1 MSGVNEVLGGTVSAI
16 MSFGAFVSL
25 EDGSTGLVHISEISK
40 NFVKDVNDYLTVG
53 QAVRVVAMATDYDGK
68 KRLSMKKA
76 DEILTENGDPNVNKL
91 KAAPTGDSG
100 AQEKKSQDRIKK
112 NKARKAEETKSTKQ
126 DLFSQ
131 PPPEF
136 DDLKSA
142 SADDFEDRLSR
153 YMKLS
158 EERLI
163 DVKRQSENKRGG
175 GYVRRG

>member
-1 MSGVNEVLGGTVSAI
+1 MSGVSEVVSGSVSAI

-40 NFVKDVNDYLTVG
+40 NFVKDVNEFLTVG
-53 QAVRVVAMATDYDGK
+53 QQVRVVALATDHDGK

-76 DEILTENGDPNVNKL
+76 DEILLENGDTNINVL
-91 KAAPTGDSG
+91 KTPSKENAKQ
-100 AQEKKSQDRIKK
+100 QEKFSEKPKK
-112 NKARKAEETKSTKQ
+112 HKTQRFEEPKASKQ
-126 DLFSQ
+126 DLFMQ

-136 DDLKSA
+136 DSLKNS
-142 SADDFEDRLSR
+142 SSENFEDRLSK

-175 GYVRRG
+175 GYIRRG

>member
-1 MSGVNEVLGGTVSAI
+1 MSGVNEVLSGSVSAI
-16 MSFGAFVSL
+16 MNFGAFISL

-40 NFVKDVNDYLTVG
+40 SFVKDVNDFLSVG
-53 QAVRVVAMATDYDGK
+53 QQVRVVAMATDHDGK

-76 DEILTENGDPNVNKL
+76 DEILTENGDPNVNVL
-91 KAAPTGDSG
+91 KVPSKGLDIN
-100 AQEKKSQDRIKK
+100 QEKKQDKPKK
-112 NKARKAEETKSTKQ
+112 NRVRKPDDSKVSKQ
-126 DLFSQ
+126 DLYSQ

-136 DDLKSA
+136 DDLRS
-142 SADDFEDRLSR
+142 SSTDDFEDRLSK

>member
-1 MSGVNEVLGGTVSAI
+1 MSGVNEVLSGTVSAI
-16 MSFGAFVSL
+16 MNFGAFISL
-25 EDGSTGLVHISEISK
+25 EDGSTGLVYISEISK
-40 NFVKDVNDYLTVG
+40 SFVKDVNDFLSVG
-53 QAVRVVAMATDYDGK
+53 QQVRVVAMATDHDGK

-76 DEILTENGDPNVNKL
+76 DEILTENGDPNVNVL
-91 KAAPTGDSG
+91 KVPSKGLDVN
-100 AQEKKSQDRIKK
+100 QEKKQDKPKK
-112 NKARKAEETKSTKQ
+112 NRVRKPDDSKVSKQ
-126 DLFSQ
+126 DLYSQ

-136 DDLKSA
+136 DDLRS
-142 SADDFEDRLSR
+142 SSTDDFEDRLSK

>member
-1 MSGVNEVLGGTVSAI
+1 MSGVNEVVSGSVSAI

-40 NFVKDVNDYLTVG
+40 NFVKDVNEFLTVG
-53 QAVRVVAMATDYDGK
+53 QQVRVVALATDHDGK

-76 DEILTENGDPNVNKL
+76 DEILLENGDTNINVL
-91 KAAPTGDSG
+91 KNPSKENAKQ
-100 AQEKKSQDRIKK
+100 QEKFSEKPKK
-112 NKARKAEETKSTKQ
+112 HKTPRFEEPKASKQ
-126 DLFSQ
+126 DLFMQ

-136 DDLKSA
+136 DSLKNS
-142 SADDFEDRLSR
+142 SSENFEDRLSK

-175 GYVRRG
+175 GYIRRG

>member
-1 MSGVNEVLGGTVSAI
+1 MSGVNEVLSGTVSAI
-16 MSFGAFVSL
+16 MNFGAFISL

-40 NFVKDVNDYLTVG
+40 SFVKDVNDFLSVG
-53 QAVRVVAMATDYDGK
+53 QQVRVVAMATDHDGK

-76 DEILTENGDPNVNKL
+76 DEILTENGDPNVNVL
-91 KAAPTGDSG
+91 KVPSKGLDVN
-100 AQEKKSQDRIKK
+100 QEKKQDKPKK
-112 NKARKAEETKSTKQ
+112 NRVRKPDDSKVSKQ
-126 DLFSQ
+126 DLYSQ

-136 DDLKSA
+136 DDLRS
-142 SADDFEDRLSR
+142 SSTDDFEDRLSK